1 MADINPKVEDKR
13 ILIVEDERIVAKD
26 IEASLI
32 NMGYKIAGIAS
43 SGEEA
48 VKKAKEENP
57 DLILMD
63 IVLQGDM
70 DGIEASQ
77 RIRLCRFIPIVY
89 LTAYADIE
97 TLDRAKLTQP
107 FGYIIKPF
115 EDRDLRTTLE
125 MALYKH
131 KMEKNLIESEEW
143 FSTTLKSL
151 GDAVIA
157 LDANGI
163 VKFMNPVAEELTGW
177 TIRDAEGL
185 PIDDIFNIIN
195 EITGRKAENPVKRI
209 LKEGIVLG
217 LANHTELIRRNGTKI
232 PVDDSGAPI
241 KDPNG
246 NIIGAVLVFRDVS
259 SRRMAEKKLKASE
272 EKYRFLFENTNFGIC
287 IWQDNKAKFP
297 NPMLLSLMGYA
308 EKELDEIDGITYVHP
323 DDKGIVLENFEKI
336 FNRTKTPDYHQ
347 IRILNKDEKLVWVEI
362 NTVLITWDEE
372 PAVLCFIRDI
382 TRQKKLEAQLF
393 QAQKM
398 EAIGT
403 LAGGIAH
410 DFNNLLMGIQGNAS
424 LASFKIDTEHP
435 AQERLR
441 AIEEIVQ
448 SGSELTRQLLG
459 FARKGRYENRPSD
472 LRDIIEKSADM
483 FARTS
488 KGVQIYKKFHENLWI
503 VDVDRGQIEQVFL
516 NLCVNAWQAMPKGGN
531 IYIEVENI
539 IFNEQESKAF
549 LVAPGKYV
557 KTSIT
562 DNGIGMD
569 EETQKKIFE
578 PFFTTK
584 EMNRGTGLG
593 LASVYGI
600 IQNHFGFIN
609 VYSEKG
615 IGTTFNIYLP
625 ASDKEIIKKTPSH
638 EKIIAGSE
646 TILLVD
652 DEKHILETFKEILT
666 EIGYKVITAENGDRA
681 VEIYAVKHGEI
692 DIVILD
698 MIMPGKGGE
707 ETYSALKGINPKIK
721 VLFASGY
728 ALTKQVS
735 EMLKHSSNGFI
746 HKPFN
751 MMQLTT
757 KLRNILNKKS

>member
-308 EKELDEIDGITYVHP
+308 EKELDEIDCITHIHP
-323 DDKGIVLENFEKI
+323 HDKDMVLEQFEKTLNGATI
-336 FNRTKTPDYHQ
+336 PDYHQ